1 MELSMSTSFEK
12 YSDILLDAFQSNPRS
27 DDLIIKKQEIIE
39 DLLHHFNIEA
49 TSVLFIG
56 FTPNTIRAKFE
67 KLFVT
72 AVSNSA
78 AEHITRLNPAA
89 EIISF
94 DNIRSHNF
102 DVVIAVDEFL
112 TFADT
117 DTEQKD
123 LIATIGAITKKLFI
137 TTLKDYK
144 NQDFKDRE
152 FSQPITVRKAN
163 DKKIYFEHYEY
174 DQNDRNS
181 FTGTNYII
189 DGDGVAV
196 IGPFARRSM
205 YFKQLAK
212 FSFDNGAQA
221 FLVHQN
227 LMHKSMI
234 KKNYEHIITV
244 RF

>member
-1 MELSMSTSFEK
+1 MELTMSTSFEK
-12 YSDILLDAFQSNPRS
+12 YSDILLDAFQSNSKS
-27 DDLIIKKQEIIE
+27 DDLIAKKQEIIE
-39 DLLHHFNIEA
+39 NLFHHFNLEVK
-49 TSVLFIG
+49 SVLFIG
-56 FTPNTIRAKFE
+56 FSPTILRANYK
-67 KLFVT
+67 KVFVT
-72 AVSNSA
+72 EVSA
-78 AEHITRLNPAA
+78 TTIDY
-89 EIISF
+89 ISK
-94 DNIRSHNF
+94 HNTSVQFIPLADIKSYKF
-102 DVVIAVDEFL
+102 DVTIAVDEFL
-112 TFADT
+112 TFALS
-117 DTEQKD
+117 DTEQKE
-123 LIATIGAITKKLFI
+123 LISNISAITNKLFI

-152 FSQPITVRKAN
+152 FSQPITLRKNN

-181 FTGTNYII
+181 YNGTNYII

-196 IGPFARRSM
+196 IGPFTRRSM

-227 LMHKSMI
+227 LMHKSII
-234 KKNYEHIITV
+234 KKNYEHIITI